1 MLSVRIFLSVLIL
14 IFSIQLSAKADNISD
29 FQIENMSIGDSL
41 LEFMSENE
49 INQSIIDY
57 FPDQRK
63 YYVIAKIDN
72 LKTYEQL
79 EIYLKTNDKKY
90 IIRTLGAFTSF
101 PDKKCLQSKKKIDE
115 EFNVIFSN
123 LKSYSATINH
133 TYDKSGKSKQ
143 IQTNYVFGDS
153 AHKDDHIRTEC
164 TSWSEEIKQK
174 DGFKDSLIVIAMT
187 EEILRWI
194 DNNYD

>member
-1 MLSVRIFLSVLIL
+1 MKNFISILVLIL
-14 IFSIQLSAKADNISD
+14 IFQLSAKADNISD

-49 INQSIIDY
+49 INQNILEY
-57 FPDQRK
+57 FPNQRK
-63 YYVIAKIDN
+63 YYVVAKIDN
-72 LKTYEQL
+72 LQTYEHL

-90 IIRTLGAFTSF
+90 IIRTLGGFTSF
-101 PDKKCLQSKKKIDE
+101 SDKKCLEKKKKIDE
-115 EFNVIFSN
+115 EFKDIFLN

-164 TSWSEEIKQK
+164 TFWSEEIKQK
-174 DGFKDSLIVIAMT
+174 DGFKNSLIVIAMT
-187 EEILRWI
+187 SEILEWI